1 MRILRK
7 AIVLGFAGLGVY
19 KAWELA
25 NDNLE
30 IVRARANRARNR
42 LEPALAEAE
51 GDVKAAVDTMT
62 EAVSDVASDT
72 QPTQSTIHSVSHTA

>member
-7 AIVLGFAGLGVY
+7 AIVLGFAGLGAY

-30 IVRARANRARNR
+30 VVH
-42 LEPALAEAE
+42 EPR
-51 GDVKAAVDTMT
+51 
-62 EAVSDVASDT
+62 
-72 QPTQSTIHSVSHTA
+72 QPGP